1 MTYIMGDIII
11 DLQENCVNL
20 RSIVSARCTKQEIHF
35 VDLTDFTIA
44 YGHVLWSC
52 SKVMFYSHVL

>member
-20 RSIVSARCTKQEIHF
+20 RSIVKARCTKQEIHF

-44 YGHVLWSC
+44 HGHVL
-52 SKVMFYSHVL
+52 